1 MQIIQYYYI
10 IPTHVDIKGSTD
22 DMVRGGKME
31 TAVIKPKI
39 FMPRPGI
46 DLKTTLF
53 QMFLNLFIFIHS
65 HHSVIYLHNYI
76 IITRLS
82 NIVFTRI

>member
-1 MQIIQYYYI
+1 MQIIQYYYV

-39 FMPRPGI
+39 FMPRPRI

-53 QMFLNLFIFIHS
+53 QMFLNLFIFIYS
-65 HHSVIYLHNYI
+65 HHSAIHLYNYI

>member
-1 MQIIQYYYI
+1 MQIIQYYYAI
-10 IPTHVDIKGSTD
+10 LTRVDIKGSTD

-46 DLKTTLF
+46 DLKQLY
-53 QMFLNLFIFIHS
+53 S
-65 HHSVIYLHNYI
+65 RCS
-76 IITRLS
+76 
-82 NIVFTRI
+82 

>member
-1 MQIIQYYYI
+1 MQIIQYYYV

-31 TAVIKPKI
+31 TAVMKPKI

-46 DLKTTLF
+46 DLKQLYSRCSWICLYF
-53 QMFLNLFIFIHS
+53 FIHT
-65 HHSVIYLHNYI
+65 IRLYIYI
-76 IITRLS
+76 IIS
-82 NIVFTRI
+82 